1 MFLQEK
7 NVMHSGMQNE
17 LLLFFGREPS
27 PSSSVSLVKYW
38 LVDIGYYSCE
48 LIKFPRPPPFAFAS
62 CMQTGSGENLAQYSR
77 ENIHVAFSSKLFL
90 LLGSKVIPNIPVG
103 L

>member
-17 LLLFFGREPS
+17 LLFFGREPS

-48 LIKFPRPPPFAFAS
+48 LIKFPRPPPSAFAS
-62 CMQTGSGENLAQYSR
+62 YMQTGSGEDLAQYSR

-90 LLGSKVIPNIPVG
+90 SDAIAVKGYS
-103 L
+103 